1 MRNNID
7 IIQTSIIYIHIY
19 IYIYIVTVYLFEL
32 VLVHLFNC
40 GLDR

>member
-7 IIQTSIIYIHIY
+7 IIQTSI

-40 GLDR
+40 GLYR

>member
-19 IYIYIVTVYLFEL
+19 IYIYIVTVYLFES

>member
-7 IIQTSIIYIHIY
+7 IVQTSIIYIH

-40 GLDR
+40 GLYR